1 MATITI
7 TRLNNLLSKKL
18 GDELAEDLTTY
29 ISESIKEQVKDETSE
44 AATRDFVK
52 SEINAVRS
60 EISASKTDMIKW
72 FVGLFMIL
80 AAMII
85 GLYFRK

>member
-7 TRLNNLLSKKL
+7 TRLNNLLSRKL
-18 GDELAEDLTTY
+18 GDELAEDLTTF
-29 ISESIKEQVKDETSE
+29 ISESIKEQVKDETTDI
-44 AATRDFVK
+44 ATKDFVQK
-52 SEINAVRS
+52 
-60 EISASKTDMIKW
+60 EISESKTDMIKW